1 VFRYVN
7 AGHNAPFVFRTSLL
21 FERLPAT
28 ATVLGFER
36 GLSFD
41 VQEVRIGAGEAMLL
55 FTDGITEA
63 FNRADEEYGEMRLE
77 AFLRKNRGLP
87 RDEFIQALIRDVLK
101 FCGPARPG
109 DDMTLVAVDR
119 KLAAG

>member
-1 VFRYVN
+1 
-7 AGHNAPFVFRTSLL
+7 L

-63 FNRADEEYGEMRLE
+63 FNLADEEYGEMRLE

-87 RDEFIQALIRDVLK
+87 RDEFIPALIRDVLK